1 MSELTDSQKNAARKD
16 MYRSRQQAM
25 MLQVT
30 LAEGAQGKA
39 EAIACA
45 EELEGALEAMRAET
59 ERVRAEK
66 ERLRAEKEQTLAELA
81 KALERL
87 RAAGLS
93 TD

>member
-45 EELEGALEAMRAET
+45 EELEAMRAET

-66 ERLRAEKEQTLAELA
+66 ECLRAEKEQTLAELA